1 MLLVSAFPPTSI
13 TLEPPLEQDPRGD
26 ALLASLRRNLG
37 YKLAWSFPVAL
48 VVGLATAGL
57 APLVILLLRFRNFAT
72 GEWFQ
77 LEHVCEWMKRGYS
90 SDPAPSRRGAVR
102 MVINIGF
109 ALAAASF
116 AIAIAHVSARRSPL
130 HLWTLLPFM
139 QASITAGAYSVVL
152 CLGFLS
158 LLVAVHLQRSGVRRY
173 TARITDETV
182 NPIVNDNSA
191 DESLTRWSIFGVV
204 LMILG
209 CGWGLPMMLAAGAHR
224 RYINEVS
231 RDVRAQIADHIDA
244 LRRLEAQAA

>member
-1 MLLVSAFPPTSI
+1 MSAFEPTTI
-13 TLEPPLEQDPRGD
+13 TLEPPLQQDPRGA
-26 ALLASLRRNLG
+26 ALVTALRRHLG
-37 YKLAWSFPVAL
+37 YKLTWSFPVAL
-48 VVGLATAGL
+48 VMALATAGL

-77 LEHVCEWMKRGYS
+77 LEHACERMNRGHS
-90 SDPAPSRRGAVR
+90 SDPSPSRRAAVR

-116 AIAIAHVSARRSPL
+116 AIAIAHVFARRNPL

-152 CLGFLS
+152 GLGFLA
-158 LLVAVHLQRSGVRRY
+158 LLVAVHLQRSGVHRC
-173 TARITDETV
+173 TARISDETV
-182 NPIVNDNSA
+182 KPIVNGNLA
-191 DESLTRWSIFGVV
+191 DESLTRWSICGVI
-204 LMILG
+204 LTILG

-231 RDVRAQIADHIDA
+231 RDVRARIADRIEQMRGRDA
-244 LRRLEAQAA
+244 HATGS